1 MKKADWFSFNF
12 LLTIFFILCMLF
24 LSSLAAS
31 EKRLDRVLAIVNES
45 VITESDLIREINLER
60 MELILS
66 GNDQILDDNSAQQI
80 LDEMIVDQLL
90 MQYAEKLKI
99 RINDQQMKYA
109 LSMLAKQNNLSMTG
123 LQNVVAKTGVAFTDY
138 VSDLKKQLTIR
149 QLINSR
155 ISRRIFV
162 SETEIDN
169 YLKQDV
175 SPKVPNKNEYELSHI
190 VFKSSSN
197 NEKNDSGQ
205 DIVLARSVREK
216 ILEGLSFNKA
226 AKLYSSDPLAEQGAY
241 LGWRSEE
248 QLPELFLSIIKDM
261 SVGEVSKVFLSPN
274 GAHLIKL
281 LGRKGENEAVII
293 QRKVRHIL
301 IRKSPLLAKE
311 QFEMRLERI
320 RDRIEAG
327 EDFGK
332 VARLQSEDPSTRAL
346 GGDLGWINPGQLPIE
361 FEQALEPLSL
371 NSVSPVFETGAGWHI
386 AQITDERR
394 RDLGN
399 AVRRQRVEQTIRS
412 RKIQEAFEQWVQSL
426 REEAFVEY
434 RIRPKEISALSR
446 D

>member
-123 LQNVVAKTGVAFTDY
+123 LQNVVGKTGVAFTDY

-155 ISRRIFV
+155 ISRLIFV

-169 YLKQDV
+169 FLKQGV

-197 NEKNDSGQ
+197 NEKNDSDQ

-274 GAHLIKL
+274 GAH
-281 LGRKGENEAVII
+281 
-293 QRKVRHIL
+293 
-301 IRKSPLLAKE
+301 
-311 QFEMRLERI
+311 
-320 RDRIEAG
+320 
-327 EDFGK
+327 
-332 VARLQSEDPSTRAL
+332 
-346 GGDLGWINPGQLPIE
+346 
-361 FEQALEPLSL
+361 
-371 NSVSPVFETGAGWHI
+371 
-386 AQITDERR
+386 
-394 RDLGN
+394 
-399 AVRRQRVEQTIRS
+399 
-412 RKIQEAFEQWVQSL
+412 
-426 REEAFVEY
+426 
-434 RIRPKEISALSR
+434 
-446 D
+446 